1 MSETMTVEE
10 QRELLEQALFEIKR
24 VIAGQDA
31 MLERVLVCLLSGGH
45 LLIEGVPGLAKTLT
59 IKTTAQVLGGS
70 FQRVQFT
77 PDLVPSDL
85 VGTRMYRPDSGTFD
99 TELGP
104 VFCNF
109 LLADEINR
117 APAKVQSA
125 LLEVMQEHQVTIG
138 HETHLVPEP
147 FLVMAT
153 QNPIESEGTYPLPE
167 AQVDRFMLKILVG
180 YPEHDEEL
188 TVVQRSLTAAP
199 QLRQVLELERLRD
212 LQNEAAAVYVDP
224 GIVSYTVQLATATR
238 EPPQVRAG
246 RHGALHLL
254 RRQPARPDQPRPVG
268 EGARVHPRP
277 RLRRR
282 AGHRVAG
289 EGCAPAPARA
299 QLPGPRRAGGRRQDP
314 RRGDREGDRAGARPE
329 QAGDRSLTIAPET
342 TEFARRPDRPGPG
355 ALPETLLRALDLTIG
370 RRIEGMLAGDHR
382 SSVLGAGSE
391 LAQVRP
397 YIPGD
402 DVRRIE
408 WNVTARTGETHVRI
422 DLAERVLVTWLA
434 LDVSASMSFGT
445 AERRKADVAEGVA
458 LALGHLASRRGNRLG
473 LVGFGDDRV
482 AGHPAARR
490 AAPGCWAS
498 CSRCGAS
505 PCSKEAGP
513 RRSERRSGSSP
524 GWPGS
529 ARWWPS
535 SPTFAGRATGAC
547 RCSSSP
553 AAMTCSPSRSAT
565 PVRRRCR
572 TSASSASWIPRP
584 GASSASTPR
593 ARGCASGSRPPPRR
607 SAPRSRSELTSL
619 GVGPRRA
626 LHRGRLAAAVRT
638 PFAPPRR
645 PQVTFQWPLMLLA
658 LLLVPLA
665 VGGYLLLERRRH
677 RQAAAFANPALVPN
691 LVGRKPG
698 RLRHVP
704 PALALIALAA
714 LATGLARPHAQVSVE
729 REEAT
734 VVLAIDTSRSMVA
747 TDVPPSRLAVA
758 QRTTRRFLDSLPKG
772 YRVGMVSFAQAA
784 STVLPATANRDAAKR
799 ALAAL
804 RTGDGTAL
812 GEGIA
817 RALQVAQRVRVDGTR
832 RPPASILV
840 LSDGAQTQGVL
851 EPLQAARRAKQLK
864 IPVYTVAFGTADG
877 VVEVVDDNGF
887 TQRVSVPPD
896 PPTLR
901 QISQATGGRFYA
913 APDGARLTAVYDEL
927 GSRLGHEKKDR
938 EITAAFAATGAF
950 LLLAAGAV
958 SAFFFG
964 RLP

>member
-31 MLERVLVCLLSGGH
+31 MLERVLVCLLAGGH

-85 VGTRMYRPDSGTFD
+85 VGTRMYRPDSGSFD

-138 HETHLVPEP
+138 HDTHLVPEP

-212 LQNEAAAVYVDP
+212 LQNAGSRRLRRSGHRQLHGAAGDRDARA
-224 GIVSYTVQLATATR
+224 G
-238 EPPQVRAG
+238 QVRAG

-282 AGHRVAG
+282 AGRRVAR
-289 EGCAPAPARA
+289 EGRAPAPARA

-473 LVGFGDDRV
+473 LVGFGDERSQV
-482 AGHPAARR
+482 IP
-490 AAPGCWAS
+490 
-498 CSRCGAS
+498 
-505 PCSKEAGP
+505 P
-513 RRSERRSGSSP
+513 R
-524 GWPGS
+524 
-529 ARWWPS
+529 
-535 SPTFAGRATGAC
+535 AGRAGMLGLLLSLRREPVLEGGGATSLGAALGLVSRMARQRSLVAIVSDFRGPRDWRLPLLQLAGGHDVLAVEIRDPREETLPNVGELRLVDPETG
-547 RCSSSP
+547 RQLRVD
-553 AAMTCSPSRSAT
+553 T
-565 PVRRRCR
+565 
-572 TSASSASWIPRP
+572 
-584 GASSASTPR
+584 ASTRLRERFKAAAAAER
-593 ARGCASGSRPPPRR
+593 AEVAH
-607 SAPRSRSELTSL
+607 ELTSL
-619 GVGPRRA
+619 GVGHVVLSTEGDWLRPFA
-626 LHRGRLAAAVRT
+626 LHL
-638 PFAPPRR
+638 
-645 PQVTFQWPLMLLA
+645 
-658 LLLVPLA
+658 
-665 VGGYLLLERRRH
+665 RRR
-677 RQAAAFANPALVPN
+677 
-691 LVGRKPG
+691 
-698 RLRHVP
+698 
-704 PALALIALAA
+704 
-714 LATGLARPHAQVSVE
+714 
-729 REEAT
+729 
-734 VVLAIDTSRSMVA
+734 
-747 TDVPPSRLAVA
+747 
-758 QRTTRRFLDSLPKG
+758 
-772 YRVGMVSFAQAA
+772 
-784 STVLPATANRDAAKR
+784 
-799 ALAAL
+799 
-804 RTGDGTAL
+804 
-812 GEGIA
+812 
-817 RALQVAQRVRVDGTR
+817 
-832 RPPASILV
+832 
-840 LSDGAQTQGVL
+840 
-851 EPLQAARRAKQLK
+851 
-864 IPVYTVAFGTADG
+864 
-877 VVEVVDDNGF
+877 
-887 TQRVSVPPD
+887 
-896 PPTLR
+896 
-901 QISQATGGRFYA
+901 GGR
-913 APDGARLTAVYDEL
+913 R
-927 GSRLGHEKKDR
+927 
-938 EITAAFAATGAF
+938 
-950 LLLAAGAV
+950 
-958 SAFFFG
+958 
-964 RLP
+964 